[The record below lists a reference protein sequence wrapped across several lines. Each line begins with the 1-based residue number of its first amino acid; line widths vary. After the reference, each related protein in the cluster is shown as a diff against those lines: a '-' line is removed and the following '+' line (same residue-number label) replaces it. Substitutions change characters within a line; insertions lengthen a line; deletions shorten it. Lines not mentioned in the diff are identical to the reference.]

1 MKTDS
6 IQVARNLFMKY
17 GLKSI
22 SMDEICKAAGISKK
36 TIYNQVKNKAELI
49 DLIVEGFM
57 VEEKAFIK
65 EIKASS
71 STALGEM
78 IQLTEH
84 VIEFLRNLKP
94 TVMYDLQ
101 KYYRKTWDK
110 IELDHFSFIKNTIR
124 ENIFRGKK
132 EGIYRSEINADIIS
146 NLYLMMTR
154 NIIEED
160 TFPRETYPKVILFE
174 NFIDY
179 HLHGILNEEGLKKYK
194 SYTSNAY

>member
-6 IQVARNLFMKY
+6 IQVARQLFLKY

-36 TIYNQVKNKAELI
+36 TIYNLVKNKAELI
-49 DLIVEGFM
+49 DMIVEGFM
-57 VEEKAFIK
+57 VEEEAFIR

-94 TVMYDLQ
+94 TVTYDLQ
-101 KYYRKTWDK
+101 KYYRKTWEK
-110 IELDHFSFIKNTIR
+110 IELGHFSFIKQTIR

-132 EGIYRSEINADIIS
+132 EGIYRAEINADIIS
-146 NLYLMMTR
+146 NLYLNMTL
-154 NIIEED
+154 NIMEED
-160 TFPRETYPKVILFE
+160 HFPRANYPKVFLFE
-174 NFIDY
+174 NFIEY
-179 HLHGILNEEGLKKYK
+179 HLHGILNEKGLKKYK
-194 SYTSNAY
+194 SYTSNAK